1 MAAGVLFVAGA
12 AAREVRLAELK
23 SNFVASVSHDLKTPL
38 ALIQLF
44 AETLELGRVRTPERA
59 AEYYRII
66 NDEAKKLTRLI
77 ENILDFSRMEAGL
90 RPYRTAPADLGEV
103 TRDVVRRMHSQIE
116 QGRFT
121 VTTDGRAGL
130 AGGRHRHRR
139 GAAGDRERAGQR
151 DEVFSGA
158 PRHRRRRDAARVVAA
173 RGGDAITASAS
184 TSGTSGA
191 SSASSTGWTAGWGAA
206 RRARGLG
213 LAIVE
218 HTMRGHGGAVT
229 RAQRARTPAAP
240 SRWRSRCRRVPPR
253 PTETDMKRILV
264 IEDEPQMLLGLRD
277 NLELEGYEVQ
287 TAADG
292 EQGLARA
299 AAFNPDLVIL
309 DLMLPRKNGF
319 DVCRELRERSATTSI
334 VMLTARSAETDKVL
348 GLELG
353 ADDYVTKPFSI
364 TELLARVRAVLRRTG
379 ARPATADVVR
389 IGDLEVDFKLHQA
402 RRDKRRVEFTAREFE
417 LLRYFVQ
424 HTGKVVTREQILNEV
439 WGYEEFPTTR
449 TIDNFVAKLRQKI
462 ERAPHEPEHIL
473 TIHGSGYKFVG

>member
-1 MAAGVLFVAGA
+1 
-12 AAREVRLAELK
+12 
-23 SNFVASVSHDLKTPL
+23 
-38 ALIQLF
+38 
-44 AETLELGRVRTPERA
+44 
-59 AEYYRII
+59 
-66 NDEAKKLTRLI
+66 
-77 ENILDFSRMEAGL
+77 
-90 RPYRTAPADLGEV
+90 
-103 TRDVVRRMHSQIE
+103 
-116 QGRFT
+116 
-121 VTTDGRAGL
+121 
-130 AGGRHRHRR
+130 
-139 GAAGDRERAGQR
+139 
-151 DEVFSGA
+151 
-158 PRHRRRRDAARVVAA
+158 
-173 RGGDAITASAS
+173 
-184 TSGTSGA
+184 
-191 SSASSTGWTAGWGAA
+191 
-206 RRARGLG
+206 
-213 LAIVE
+213 
-218 HTMRGHGGAVT
+218 
-229 RAQRARTPAAP
+229 
-240 SRWRSRCRRVPPR
+240 
-253 PTETDMKRILV
+253 MKRILV

-379 ARPATADVVR
+379 ARPPTADLVR